1 MLIIFIY
8 RNIIIMVQFPK
19 LQKLLGHCLP
29 PKNDQIST
37 SSALN
42 SNNAENAEFKEAP
55 ISNTYDTDTLDKH
68 STAKINLQLLLPVS

>member
-8 RNIIIMVQFPK
+8 HNIIIMVRFPK

-42 SNNAENAEFKEAP
+42 LKNAENAEEAP

-68 STAKINLQLLLPVS
+68 STAKINLQLLLSVS